1 MYGAVVRKM
10 RKRCNIN
17 IFYEDTMKK
26 NIKLETRLFYTDVT
40 ELFND
45 IKDDSMNAQPFTL
58 GQLKEIVDELV
69 TTHGLDADISVELEG
84 DEFYPDWTWHI
95 ATERQ
100 ETLEEY
106 NTRIT
111 QEKERIAR
119 EKKWAMQ
126 KEKEEKKE
134 YLRLKKKFDAKKVK
148 N

>member
-1 MYGAVVRKM
+1 
-10 RKRCNIN
+10 
-17 IFYEDTMKK
+17 MKK
-26 NIKLETRLFYTDVT
+26 NMKLETRIFYTEVT

-45 IKDDSMNAQPFTL
+45 IKDDAMNAQTFTL

-69 TTHGLDADISVELEG
+69 ASHGLQADISVELEG

-134 YLRLKKKFDAKKVK
+134 YLRLKKKFETKNAKK
-148 N
+148 